1 MEISITSLEQLSKSA
16 ILERFIEA
24 LNDRNLTY
32 YAQDWMKS
40 MGYANM
46 DELHHAISPLID
58 AMTDAHIDASENIK
72 LVYRCDQGRV
82 YEDWKLSLLGL
93 TYLALNSPHKTKK
106 MNRLQFKIISD
117 YLSNRKKGKK
127 MEAGDIPLANFY

>member
-1 MEISITSLEQLSKSA
+1 MEIAITSLEQTSKNST
-16 ILERFIEA
+16 LERFIEA

-46 DELHHAISPLID
+46 DELHRAISPLID
-58 AMTDAHIDASENIK
+58 AMNDAHINASENIR
-72 LVYRCDQGRV
+72 LVYRCDKGHV

-106 MNRLQFKIISD
+106 MNRLQFKIISN
-117 YLSNRKKGKK
+117 YLDSRRTSEEMKADDAA
-127 MEAGDIPLANFY
+127 MANFY